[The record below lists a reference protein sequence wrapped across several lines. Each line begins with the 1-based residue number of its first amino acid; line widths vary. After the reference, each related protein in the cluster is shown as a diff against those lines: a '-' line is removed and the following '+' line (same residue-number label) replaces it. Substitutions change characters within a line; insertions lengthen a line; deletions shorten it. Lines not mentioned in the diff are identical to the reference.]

1 VKSEKIVVALPFIR
15 ERSDKLG
22 HNHCFGKSKN
32 AIKHRKLRQ
41 KKTFQKKSKMPRAYV
56 RTRKAA
62 SVRRIG
68 SPDRF
73 AGSVRRIHSRA
84 FGARRCWVLD
94 LVPRAFGARGH
105 GRKCVEK

>member
-1 VKSEKIVVALPFIR
+1 MKSEKTVVALPFIR

-56 RTRKAA
+56 CARKT
-62 SVRRIG
+62 G
-68 SPDRF
+68 SPDRI
-73 AGSVRRIHSRA
+73 AGSDRRIHARA

-94 LVPRAFGARGH
+94 LVLRAFGARGH